1 MPEYFEHV
9 GQGRFSDMAG
19 WIIKPG
25 EPANIAD
32 AQWYAWG
39 WDFHNPPEG
48 QKPTIP
54 SPERVQQ
61 ILEWLEK
68 MDAEG
73 KFDRETRR
81 VIVDADADVDE
92 DAE

>member
-1 MPEYFEHV
+1 MPERIDLV
-9 GQGRFSDMAG
+9 GQGRFSDISG

-48 QKPTIP
+48 LKPTIP

-61 ILEWLEK
+61 ILEWLEQ

-81 VIVDADADVDE
+81 VIVDEDE
-92 DAE
+92 E